1 MGIAM
6 VAKMPKI
13 AMTTTSSIMLKP
25 QPLFGC
31 VGVVVCSGNA
41 GVLVMVWSLAKGV
54 EPLSVCLGATVF
66 KRECCTL
73 GATDIAATTVLYQL
87 VFKSGVLVNV

>member
-25 QPLFGC
+25 QLLFGC

-41 GVLVMVWSLAKGV
+41 GVFVMV
-54 EPLSVCLGATVF
+54 
-66 KRECCTL
+66 
-73 GATDIAATTVLYQL
+73 
-87 VFKSGVLVNV
+87 